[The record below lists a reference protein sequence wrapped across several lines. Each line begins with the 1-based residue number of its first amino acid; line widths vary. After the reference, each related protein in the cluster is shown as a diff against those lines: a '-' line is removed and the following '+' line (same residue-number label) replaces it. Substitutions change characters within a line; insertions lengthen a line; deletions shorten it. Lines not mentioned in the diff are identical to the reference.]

1 MADCMQEWSEPVV
14 RVQALAESG
23 LPAIPRRY
31 VKPPCDRP
39 VVQEQEPSDDIS
51 IPVID
56 LGELLADGAGLGNV
70 TEAVAAA
77 CREWGFFQVV
87 NHGVRPELMRAAREA
102 WRSFFRLSVTEKQ
115 QYANSPRTYEGY
127 GSRLGVE
134 KGAILDWGDY
144 YFLHLAPESAKS
156 PAKYWPANPG
166 NCKEVSEEYGR
177 EVVRLC
183 ELLMQVLSVSMGLDE
198 AHFQQA
204 FGGAE
209 CGAAL
214 RANYYPRCPQPD
226 LTLGLS
232 AHSDP
237 GILTVLLADEHVRGL
252 QVHRRGSAGEWV
264 TVQPIRNAFIVNV
277 GDQIQVIYRQQGL
290 SIFEFHV
297 GTSPRYFNVRRLL
310 RWYNDLRALRHV
322 LLKAFLLDLLFILL
336 WALWGRL
343 HWSWKKGCWMWRK
356 LPSLEVRG
364 MMAVHLKLVQTV
376 MHWRPRCRP
385 SSTGSFA
392 EELHLEL

>member
-277 GDQIQVIYRQQGL
+277 GDQIQILSNSLYKSVEHRVIVNAKEERLSLALFYNPRGDIPIAPAPELLTAADRQAPYTPMTFDEYRL
-290 SIFEFHV
+290 F
-297 GTSPRYFNVRRLL
+297 VR
-310 RWYNDLRALRHV
+310 
-322 LLKAFLLDLLFILL
+322 
-336 WALWGRL
+336 
-343 HWSWKKGCWMWRK
+343 KKGIK
-356 LPSLEVRG
+356 GKAQIE
-364 MMAVHLKLVQTV
+364 ALKG
-376 MHWRPRCRP
+376 H
-385 SSTGSFA
+385 A
-392 EELHLEL
+392 